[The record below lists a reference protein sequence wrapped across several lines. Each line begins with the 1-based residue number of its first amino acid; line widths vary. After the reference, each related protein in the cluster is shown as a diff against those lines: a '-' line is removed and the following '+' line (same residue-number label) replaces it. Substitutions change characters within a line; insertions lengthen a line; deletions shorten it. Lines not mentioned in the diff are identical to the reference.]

1 MHDHS
6 CVGGH
11 CNSHQGGSSDNM
23 AVMALGALLIG
34 GVIGAGVA
42 LLFAPQ
48 SGEETR
54 DMIAKRA
61 KDLKKQAE
69 GKLSDFED
77 MAGDRADE
85 IRNRVKRAARELK
98 R

>member
-1 MHDHS
+1 MHDHN

-11 CNSHQGGSSDNM
+11 CNSHQGSGNDNM

-69 GKLSDFED
+69 DKLSDFED

-85 IRNRVKRAARELK
+85 IRSRVKRAARELK

>member
-1 MHDHS
+1 MHDHNCS
-6 CVGGH
+6 TDHG
-11 CNSHQGGSSDNM
+11 NNA
-23 AVMALGALLIG
+23 AVLALGALVLG

-54 DMIAKRA
+54 EMIAKRA
-61 KDLKKQAE
+61 KDLKKQAQ
-69 GKLSDFED
+69 GKLSEFEE
-77 MAGDRADE
+77 MATDRAEE
-85 IRNRVKRAARELK
+85 IRDRAKRAARELK